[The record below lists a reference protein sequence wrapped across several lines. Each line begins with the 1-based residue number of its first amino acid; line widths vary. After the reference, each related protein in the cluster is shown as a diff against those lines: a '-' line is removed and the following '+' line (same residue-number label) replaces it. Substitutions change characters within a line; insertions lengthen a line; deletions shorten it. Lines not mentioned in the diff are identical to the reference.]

1 MEGALCTPTEPEFRL
16 IETFGCYPGQG
27 GVRLERHLDRMER
40 SAGALGVRFDRA
52 RAVSELVGLS
62 NDTPTRCRLTLDRGG
77 EFALTTSPLDP
88 NPPFWRVAVSPDP
101 LKSSD
106 PWLLHKTTRRALY
119 DTARANLPG
128 GVDEWIFLNERGEV
142 CEGTITNLF
151 VETPNGWLTPP
162 LGSGLLPG
170 ILRETLLEGPD
181 LREQVLRLTDL
192 ETASAVH
199 MGNSLRGLIPAK
211 LVAL

>member
-16 IETFGCYPGQG
+16 IETFGCQPGQG

-40 SAGALGVRFDRA
+40 SAGAFGISFDRA
-52 RAVSELVGLS
+52 RAISELAGLP
-62 NDTPTRCRLTLDRGG
+62 NDTPTRCRLTLDRRG
-77 EFALTTSPLDP
+77 EFALTRSPLDP

-101 LKSSD
+101 LKSAD

-170 ILRETLLEGPD
+170 ILREMLLEGPD

-199 MGNSLRGLIPAK
+199 MGNSLRGLIPVK
-211 LVAL
+211 LVTL